1 MKKTILILAILGTL
15 VPGTRAEFSIGFEE
29 SEGYFLGDIVNQ
41 GSGDSAWKLVNG
53 QANIIAVAADSGK
66 SGANGITGQ
75 STGSGSN
82 YVYYRYEPT
91 AKELGGEFDPDTSI
105 LHYSF
110 DVRINGDFGS
120 EANLAVIAFGI
131 GGRDK
136 TPSDSVM
143 LIELRNSGRIA
154 ANYGGTGDANSWTAQ
169 DHQIAPKDFATI
181 SGIVNFREGYFT
193 VELNGIPIFQQVQG
207 GSLAFRIPSDRN
219 PSIIIGNLNAG
230 DNSASGYLSWNVDN
244 IKLSLGE

>member
-15 VPGTRAEFSIGFEE
+15 VPSSQAEFAIGFEDSE
-29 SEGYFLGDIVNQ
+29 SYFLGDIVNQ
-41 GSGDSAWKLVNG
+41 GSGGSAWELVNG
-53 QANIIAVAADSGK
+53 RANIIAVAADFGK
-66 SGANGITGQ
+66 NGSNGITGQ

-91 AKELGGEFDPDTSI
+91 AKELGGEFNPATSI

-110 DVRINGDFGS
+110 DVRINEDFGS
-120 EANLAVIAFGI
+120 EANFAIITFGI

-136 TPSDSVM
+136 TSSDSVM

-154 ANYGGTGDANSWTAQ
+154 ANYGGTGDANSWTGQ
-169 DHQIAPKDFATI
+169 DHQIAPKDFTTI

-193 VELNGIPIFQQVQG
+193 VELNGMPMFQQVQG
-207 GSLAFRIPSDRN
+207 GSLAFRMPSDRN

-230 DNSASGYLSWNVDN
+230 DNSTSGYLSWSVDN